1 GPTCQSLFLPFSAH
15 LPPAS
20 PRCGAA
26 TRRGSCTRLRTR
38 TTRSTSY
45 TRRACRV
52 PPLGAWRARPG
63 RVVAQHLPRGA
74 ALRDIPGPH
83 PACGDDE
90 RMSPASNHNLA
101 QSVNWCCLR
110 CASSGAM
117 RTTWPSATSRGRC
130 CATCTRFPTACT
142 SSSTASTRHS
152 SSRTALGRAFREDL
166 TLLKGANLVLGVS
179 C

>member
-1 GPTCQSLFLPFSAH
+1 MGPLVNPSLSFSAH

-63 RVVAQHLPRGA
+63 PCRGTA
-74 ALRDIPGPH
+74 SPSRRCTQGYTRTSPGPRRRRAH
-83 PACGDDE
+83 VAG
-90 RMSPASNHNLA
+90 
-101 QSVNWCCLR
+101 SVNWCCLR

-130 CATCTRFPTACT
+130 CATFRAGRRWAARSGRTSRCSRAPTWCSASPAATFFLTRVLQQVE
-142 SSSTASTRHS
+142 H
-152 SSRTALGRAFREDL
+152 
-166 TLLKGANLVLGVS
+166 GAARGWPG
-179 C
+179 